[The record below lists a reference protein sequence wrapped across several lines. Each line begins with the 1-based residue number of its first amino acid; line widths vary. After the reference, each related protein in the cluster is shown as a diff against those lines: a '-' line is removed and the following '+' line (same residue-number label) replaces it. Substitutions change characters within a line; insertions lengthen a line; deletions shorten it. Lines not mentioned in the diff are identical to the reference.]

1 MNFPSWWN
9 VKARQATR
17 LRECGLFT
25 TRALIL
31 AARQEDDDGPV
42 ADHVPVSIRVRDLY
56 TFCNTSLAH
65 LNVNLSLVS
74 QEEGL
79 RVCGKKR
86 NAVLIHEP
94 PTPVEYGWTAEDLE
108 RYPPECY
115 CPITTVLFHD
125 PVVAADGITY
135 ERDYIQQWLEHHDTS
150 PMTNQALFTKLLFPN
165 VAIRQTIDRLT

>member
-1 MNFPSWWN
+1 MKRPRTNSSTKRPRTNRSKTSYQHIMNFPSWWN

-94 PTPVEYGWTAEDLE
+94 PTPCLLY
-108 RYPPECY
+108 
-115 CPITTVLFHD
+115 
-125 PVVAADGITY
+125 
-135 ERDYIQQWLEHHDTS
+135 TS
-150 PMTNQALFTKLLFPN
+150 PSP
-165 VAIRQTIDRLT
+165 RD